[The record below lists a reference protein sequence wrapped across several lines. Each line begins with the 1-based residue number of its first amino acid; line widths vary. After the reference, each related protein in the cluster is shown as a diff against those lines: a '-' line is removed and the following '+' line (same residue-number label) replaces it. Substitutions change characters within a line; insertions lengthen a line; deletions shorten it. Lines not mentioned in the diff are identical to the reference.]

1 VPVRI
6 GAEVVERI
14 RTLVVVAEAR
24 AAVEGP
30 VPPDVELG
38 EGSKVVEV
46 AHESCLH

>member
-24 AAVEGP
+24 AAAEES
-30 VPPDVELG
+30 VPPDVGLG
-38 EGSKVVEV
+38 EASKVVEV